1 MPVIFSEEK
10 RKELEKDIKAAALR
24 MFEEKGIRN
33 TTVSEIAQSV
43 GIAKG
48 TSITFSSQRE
58 RLSVPLSMTMTK
70 RLMTG
75 YTNASARK
83 RKCPPPIFTKYT
95 AAFSPPRTHFSA
107 TLTQMTLSGCKMTRI
122 QKCSSTAKGQKSLR
136 QSFSA
141 LWKISIKF
149 IPVGK
154 NDRLIKHRV
163 SFD

>member
-33 TTVSEIAQSV
+33 TTVSEIAQS
-43 GIAKG
+43 IR
-48 TSITFSSQRE
+48 SIIFLSQRE

-95 AAFSPPRTHFSA
+95 TAFSPPRTHFSA
-107 TLTQMTLSGCKMTRI
+107 TLTQMTSNG
-122 QKCSSTAKGQKSLR
+122 
-136 QSFSA
+136 
-141 LWKISIKF
+141 
-149 IPVGK
+149 
-154 NDRLIKHRV
+154 
-163 SFD
+163 